1 MDTAVLSNQLQ
12 SFCEANQISGVI
24 RITHKDQILHQQSI
38 GYACRETKTPFAP
51 DSMFTL
57 YSMSK
62 PCCAMGLLLLADQ
75 GLVDI
80 DAHPGKYLPEVA
92 GFDSRMTIRHLLQ
105 HTSGAPDFAPN
116 PGYMAEHAPGYAHKI
131 RKLLPALA
139 GFPNFF
145 DPGTGDRYSG
155 IGYSVSALIIENVT
169 GLPYGEYMRKAV
181 FEPLGAKTAR
191 VDNEQ
196 MDVPNRVQGY
206 RMVDGQVCPTEKSH
220 SWMLGG
226 GDMVGTVDDV
236 YVLNHAV
243 KHRLLLKPETWEQ
256 VLTPSPLNKK
266 GLGCIVTKWHG
277 KTRIQHNGGH
287 IGFRTIHIYLPE
299 DDFDII
305 FLSNSGYGDKDP
317 NVRSEIAEIIY
328 RAFFDASAISETPLA
343 MDNIPR

>member
-1 MDTAVLSNQLQ
+1 MDTAALSQQLQ
-12 SFCEANQISGVI
+12 DFLEANQISGVI
-24 RITHKDQILHQQSI
+24 RLTHKDQILHQQSI

-62 PCCAMGLLLLADQ
+62 PFCAMGILLLADQ

-92 GFDSRMTIRHLLQ
+92 GFDSRVTIRHLLQ
-105 HTSGAPDFAPN
+105 HTSGVPDFAPN
-116 PGYMAEHAPGYAHKI
+116 PGYMRDHKPGYPSKI
-131 RKLLPALA
+131 RAQLPILA
-139 GFPNFF
+139 GFPSFF
-145 DPGTGDRYSG
+145 EPGTADRYSN
-155 IGYSVSALIIENVT
+155 IGYIVSALIIENVT
-169 GLPYGEYMRKAV
+169 GLSHGDYMRKAV
-181 FEPLGAKTAR
+181 FDPLGAKTVL
-191 VDNEQ
+191 VDNENL
-196 MDVPNRVQGY
+196 VIPNRVQGY
-206 RMVDGQVCPTEKSH
+206 RMADGQVLPTQKSH
-220 SWMLGG
+220 DWMLGG
-226 GDMVGTVDDV
+226 GDLVGTVDDV
-236 YVLNHAV
+236 YTLNHAV

-305 FLSNSGYGDKDP
+305 FLSNSGYGDEHP

-328 RAFFDASAISETPLA
+328 RAFYDSSAISETPLA

>member
-1 MDTAVLSNQLQ
+1 MDTAVLSCQLQ
-12 SFCEANQISGVI
+12 SFCDANQVSGVI
-24 RITHKDQILHQQSI
+24 RITCKDQILHAQSV

-62 PCCAMGLLLLADQ
+62 PFCAMGLLLLADQ

-80 DAHPGKYLPEVA
+80 DAHPGKYLPEAA
-92 GFDSRMTIRHLLQ
+92 GFDSRITIRQLLQ

-116 PGYMAEHAPGYAHKI
+116 PGYLAEYAPGYACKI
-131 RKLLPALA
+131 RELLPILS
-139 GFPNFF
+139 GFPGFF
-145 DPGTGDRYSG
+145 EPGTGDRYSG
-155 IGYSVSALIIENVT
+155 IGYNISALIIENVT
-169 GLPYGEYMRKAV
+169 GMSYHDYMRKAV
-181 FEPLGAKTAR
+181 FDPLGAKTAV
-191 VDNEQ
+191 VDNEKLEI
-196 MDVPNRVQGY
+196 PNRVQGY
-206 RMVDGQVCPTEKSH
+206 RLVEGQICPTEKSH

-226 GDMVGTVDDV
+226 GDIVGTVDDA
-236 YVLNHAV
+236 YTLNHAV

-287 IGFRTIHIYLPE
+287 IGFRTLHIYLPK

-328 RAFFDASAISETPLA
+328 RAFFDASASSEKPLA
-343 MDNIPR
+343 MDNIPQ